1 MPDFGIFRGF
11 SNKAFSDKLFAG
23 QTPIN
28 LGSIDSD
35 VLGFFTRVANAGG
48 ILSAIEKQA
57 IIQLVYDLKSY
68 GIWDSMKAIYP
79 MIGASAAACSQ
90 NLISSSYTG
99 TFSSGWTFA
108 STGVTPNGT
117 SAFMNTFFNPKL
129 YASSKNSFHFSVYI
143 RSNVN
148 ATTIDIGAEQGSY
161 GTFLFPSLSSQTYA
175 RLGDSYATLT
185 SILDTKAFFQVI
197 RLSTTNTKYFLNNV
211 KKADSIVS
219 LTDYPNYNIY
229 LGALNSN
236 GSTTLYSNRQN
247 AFASIGDGLTDT
259 QASNFYTAV
268 QAMQTTLSRQV

>member
-48 ILSAIEKQA
+48 ILSA
-57 IIQLVYDLKSY
+57 
-68 GIWDSMKAIYP
+68 
-79 MIGASAAACSQ
+79 GASAAACSQ